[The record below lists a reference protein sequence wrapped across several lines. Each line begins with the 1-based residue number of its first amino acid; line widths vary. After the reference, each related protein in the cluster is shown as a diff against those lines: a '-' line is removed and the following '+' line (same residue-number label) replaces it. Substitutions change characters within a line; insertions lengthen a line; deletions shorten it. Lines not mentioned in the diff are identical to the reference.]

1 MSTQGIE
8 RGSLFKGNAH
18 TAATAL
24 TAWDAVTGRYV
35 PLQSASVTVRL
46 SLTAQGSAI
55 AGLGPLVCVEAPA
68 GTYSAT
74 FPAASLAGLTDGDT
88 VYQVVAVGLSAVL
101 TTPLVVRPAR
111 YVP

>member
-24 TAWDAVTGRYV
+24 TVWDALTGRYV
-35 PLQSASVTVRL
+35 PLQGASVTVRL
-46 SLTAQGSAI
+46 SLTVQGSAI
-55 AGLGPLVCVEAPA
+55 AGLGPLDCVEAPV
-68 GTYSAT
+68 GTYGAT
-74 FPAASLAGLTDGDT
+74 FAAASLAGLTDGDT
-88 VYQVVAVGLSAVL
+88 VYQVVAVGASAVL

-111 YVP
+111 FVP